1 MILKRWWLRILLQ
14 ANQQKKDTEHT
25 YTISKGEDIILS
37 CDREFS
43 PAYELYTW
51 EILNGTDIVSLD
63 SEVSA
68 SCTVH
73 GKNKGTATV
82 QVTYNWGATEPDVL
96 TGIDR
101 TVDHSRT
108 TTFVITVG

>member
-1 MILKRWWLRILLQ
+1 MAADITASKS
-14 ANQQKKDTEHT
+14 AEKDTEHT

-51 EILNGTDIVSLD
+51 KILNGTDIVSLD
-63 SEVSA
+63 SAVSA

-73 GKNKGTATV
+73 GKNKGAATV

-96 TGIDR
+96 TEIDR
-101 TVDHSRT
+101 TV
-108 TTFVITVG
+108 IICL